1 MVSRKQ
7 WGSGAKLYQSRS
19 GGRPELRSAAEGRPA
34 GLERGWFVQ
43 PTVFTGVSN
52 DMRIA
57 ARGKSR
63 PGALRPSPTTMRTKP
78 SPSPTNS
85 PTDCRPYVESVGYVR
100 TRVGVAGRLDC
111 GGVTNQWRAAR
122 TAGRPSAGFKQSGI
136 GREYGRYG
144 LEAHLEVRA
153 ILG

>member
-1 MVSRKQ
+1 LLV
-7 WGSGAKLYQSRS
+7 
-19 GGRPELRSAAEGRPA
+19 GGEGRPA

-43 PTVFTGVSN
+43 PTVFVGTN

-57 ARGKSR
+57 REEIFGPVLCVIPYDDEEEAIAIANDTAYGLQS
-63 PGALRPSPTTMRTKP
+63 
-78 SPSPTNS
+78 
-85 PTDCRPYVESVGYVR
+85 YVESADR
-100 TRVGVAGRLDC
+100 THAHRVAERLETGRVVINGAPHAPLAPF
-111 GGVTNQWRAAR
+111 G
-122 TAGRPSAGFKQSGI
+122 GFKQSGI